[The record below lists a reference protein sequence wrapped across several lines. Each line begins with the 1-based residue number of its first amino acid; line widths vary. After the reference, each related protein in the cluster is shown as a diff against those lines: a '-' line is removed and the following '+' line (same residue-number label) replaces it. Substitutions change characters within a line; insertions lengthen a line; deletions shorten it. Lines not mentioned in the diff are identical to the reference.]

1 MPKAVIYVRKS
12 TDKED
17 NQVLSLES
25 QRDDCLRVAEREG
38 LEVVE
43 IIEESMSAS
52 TPGRPGFAKLISM
65 MGKNGVDNI
74 VTWKLNRI
82 ARNPVDAWSFAW
94 CLQNGL
100 IKRTVTTDGIYTP
113 ETNMLLISVLFGM
126 STQYTID
133 LKKDIVRGQKTAVS
147 KWQLLTKAPF
157 WYKNNKD
164 TKVAYKTEVAP
175 YIKNIFEWKASGLT
189 NAEIR
194 GALADKWVK
203 LSEETVA
210 RVITNKFYYGYIH
223 FQGEYYKWNHEP
235 LVTKEL
241 WDSANQI
248 ERARWGKQV
257 DRFSLKWKIRSIETG
272 ELLTASFS
280 RWKDGKRFAYYHV
293 KKGNLRISEK
303 KLFAQFENLLP
314 SLGVPQEK
322 RQQLVDAILLI
333 DKNMMM
339 QNLSAIDTE
348 KRRKEKLQSVSEQ
361 LFEMRIGWEI
371 DGDTYKAKNAKLHD
385 QIVGCDTEIQKL
397 EKENDDIRYKTLR
410 LFELVEMPSQRWKT
424 LPDIGKSQM
433 MSLFVFELEVTPD
446 KELQIKLEDVFEEC
460 FRVNIS
466 NGGGHVGEF
475 EHLYRALRNTPLE
488 RFREW
493 KEKLHNICDMSKV

>member
-25 QRDDCLRVAEREG
+25 QREDCLRVAEREW

-52 TPGRPGFAKLISM
+52 TPGRPGFARLISM

-74 VTWKLNRI
+74 ITWKLNRI

-100 IKRTVTTDGIYTP
+100 IKKTVTTDGIYTP

-157 WYKNNKD
+157 GYKNNKE
-164 TKVAYKTEVAP
+164 TKVAYKTEIAP
-175 YIKNIFEWKASGLT
+175 YIKKVFEWKASGLS

-194 GALADKWVK
+194 GALADKWIK
-203 LSEETVA
+203 MSEETVA
-210 RVITNKFYYGYIH
+210 RIVANKFYYGYIQ

-248 ERARWGKQV
+248 ERARWWKQV
-257 DRFSLKWKIRSIETG
+257 DRFSLKWKIRSEETW

-280 RWKDGKRFAYYHV
+280 RWKDGDRFAYYYL
-293 KKGNLRISEK
+293 KNGSLRIPEK
-303 KLFAQFENLLP
+303 KLFAQFESLLP
-314 SLGVPQEK
+314 SLRVPDEK
-322 RQQLVDAILLI
+322 RQQLVDSLLLI
-333 DKNMMM
+333 DKNMMI

-361 LFEMRIGWEI
+361 LFEMRLGGEI
-371 DGDTYKAKNAKLHD
+371 DSDTYKAKNAKLHD
-385 QIVGCDTEIQKL
+385 QIIGCDKEIQKL
-397 EKENDDIRYKTLR
+397 QKENDDIREKTLR
-410 LFELVEMPSQRWKT
+410 MLELLEIPAERWKT

-433 MSLFVFELEVTPD
+433 MSLFVLELEVTPE
-446 KELQIKLEDVFEEC
+446 KELKMKLEDVFEEC
-460 FRVNIS
+460 FRVNLY
-466 NGGGHVGEF
+466 NGGGDVGKL
-475 EHLYRALRNTPLE
+475 EHLYRALRDTPLE

-493 KEKLHNICDMSKV
+493 RQKIEKICQK